1 MRPMRKIRLVHPI
14 ERGRP
19 ENDWWDVQRLD
30 ADGNQHGYYF
40 CSNCHQEYVNRL
52 RDADNSFESWKKNGG
67 KQNG

>member
-1 MRPMRKIRLVHPI
+1 MRSNLIRPRLYGTFHVAVRWVR
-14 ERGRP
+14 E
-19 ENDWWDVQRLD
+19 RLD

>member
-1 MRPMRKIRLVHPI
+1 MAKNNDCIVAECDRCGKFAWYTPSNADALK
-14 ERGRP
+14 
-19 ENDWWDVQRLD
+19 NDW
-30 ADGNQHGYYF
+30 YYF